1 MNLLCGKI
9 TNECDYLTPEF
20 GEICNFVIKEPI
32 RFHRKQ
38 WEIVYILQMLKLK
51 NLFGN
56 GKKGITFGSGQGTD
70 IKVLASCG
78 CTIVATDLDMSTA
91 AKAGWVDTNQHSHS
105 KRVFY
110 DPKYGPETYLNNITL
125 DNNVNMNAIP
135 LKYSCGEF
143 DFATSCCSLEH
154 LGSLMQGLQ
163 FIINSIQCV
172 RVGGVV
178 IHTTEFNLDS
188 LKPDYNGETI
198 ETPITCV
205 YRKSDF
211 EWLKCRIE
219 ELGHRMYDIDY
230 SVGNGLYDQYID
242 LPPYPGNDTAK
253 HLRLELQHKL
263 QKIPA
268 TCIGIVIERLH

>member
-1 MNLLCGKI
+1 MNTISGKI
-9 TNECDYLTPEF
+9 TKESDYLTPEF
-20 GEICNFVIKEPI
+20 NYVCTELLKEQI

-38 WEIVYILQMLKLK
+38 WEIVFIVQTLNIKTLIHE
-51 NLFGN
+51 NAT
-56 GKKGITFGSGQGTD
+56 GITFGSGQGTD
-70 IKVLASCG
+70 IKVLASKG
-78 CTIVATDLDMSTA
+78 CKITATDLDMRSA
-91 AKAGWVDTNQHSHS
+91 AEAGWVSTNQHSAS
-105 KRVFY
+105 KQVFY
-110 DPKYGPETYLNNITL
+110 DPKYGSDTYLNNIIL
-125 DNNVNMNAIP
+125 DNNVNMNLIP
-135 LKYSCGEF
+135 EKYLRGEF

-154 LGSLMQGLQ
+154 LGGLMQGLE

-172 RVGGVV
+172 KVGGIVV
-178 IHTTEFNLDS
+178 HTTEFNLNS

-211 EWLKCRIE
+211 EWLKIKVE

-242 LPPYPGNDTAK
+242 LPPYPGNDAAK
-253 HLRLELQHKL
+253 HLRLELWHNL